1 MFFRDKSPRVEDRKQ
16 QWEGLPGGARDPRV
30 TLSPRCS
37 SPKSEGVGRAPGRER
52 SGGEA
57 PPEAPG
63 GAGRT
68 LTPRGNPGSRAGA
81 EAPSQGGGKPDLIGK
96 ERSKARL
103 ICPLGSSL
111 APSARRAGYVGAP
124 AAPGKSRKMGRGLCA
139 RPGDAARPPLHFG
152 ARLSRLRG
160 QREAERG
167 WCERPVTEKGTEM

>member
-1 MFFRDKSPRVEDRKQ
+1 MGRTPWRSQGP
-16 QWEGLPGGARDPRV
+16 ARNP
-30 TLSPRCS
+30 L
-37 SPKSEGVGRAPGRER
+37 SEGVGRAPGLER

-57 PPEAPG
+57 PPVAPG

-68 LTPRGNPGSRAGA
+68 LTPRGNPSSRAGA

-96 ERSKARL
+96 ERSKERL

-111 APSARRAGYVGAP
+111 APSARQAGYAGAP
-124 AAPGKSRKMGRGLCA
+124 AAPEKSRKMGRGLCA
-139 RPGDAARPPLHFG
+139 RPGDAARSPLHFG

-167 WCERPVTEKGTEM
+167 LCERPVTEKGTEM